1 MFNVLPYWMWVV
13 SLISLAVMCGAA
25 LSFEPRKSRAARRGL
40 HGLGK
45 IHRA

>member
-1 MFNVLPYWMWVV
+1 MFDVVLYWMWVV

-25 LSFEPRKSRAARRGL
+25 LSFEPRKSRAARRELQGL
-40 HGLGK
+40 RK